1 MKKIFLV
8 IITVFYGYNSF
19 SQSKV
24 IYEEFQSYILDQ
36 SRRLKIQLP
45 RNYEEN
51 TEKVYPIVVVL
62 DANYLFEPVAG
73 NVDYFSYWE
82 DMPESIVVGIMQG
95 DSRYDDCNYDST
107 EFMPDDTGFQWLAFI
122 DAGSLWG
129 TDFEANVKGYDDMEP
144 RITSGLGL
152 AMSTPIGPLQA
163 IWGFPIASQA
173 YDVDENFQFSIGTS
187 F

>member
-8 IITVFYGYNSF
+8 IIVLLFGLNSF

-24 IYEEFQSYILDQ
+24 IYEEFQSNILDQ

-45 RNYEEN
+45 RDYEEN

-95 DSRYDDCNYDST
+95 DTRYDDCNYDST
-107 EFMPDDTGFQWLAFI
+107 EFMPDGTGADFFEFI
-122 DAGSLWG
+122 GLELIPYFDNNYRTAKFTIAVGH
-129 TDFEANVKGYDDMEP
+129 DFTANFINYFLLKILLCLMDIFV
-144 RITSGLGL
+144 
-152 AMSTPIGPLQA
+152 
-163 IWGFPIASQA
+163 
-173 YDVDENFQFSIGTS
+173 
-187 F
+187 